1 MDPERTVTFDPA
13 ENQPMDCQFMLSQLV
28 VPRPIAM
35 VSTRSPDG
43 IANIAPMS
51 YYLPITGD
59 PMLLGITMGLRED
72 GQLKHSYLNAM
83 ASGDFVVNVTSDAFR
98 DDIETV
104 AMESPSEV
112 DEFDLAGW
120 TPVPATKVTSP
131 AIAEAVARLECRVHK
146 VVDLG
151 TSGRIFGEVHLV
163 VGEVVWVAYD
173 SVICNERG
181 RIDPVRLGA
190 IARLGL
196 RTFLR
201 TTDEGAYFLPRIGWA
216 EYASGNGRP
225 SG

>member
-1 MDPERTVTFDPA
+1 MNPERTITFDPS
-13 ENQPMDCQFMLSQLV
+13 ENQPMDCQFMLSQLI

-72 GQLKHSYLNAM
+72 GQLKHTYLNAL
-83 ASGDFVVNVTSDAFR
+83 ASGDFVVNVTTETFR

-104 AMESPSEV
+104 AMESPGEV

-120 TPVPATKVTSP
+120 TPVPATKVNSP
-131 AIAEAVARLECRVHK
+131 AIAEAVARLECVVHK

-151 TSGRIFGEVHLV
+151 TPDRVFGEVHLV

-173 SVICNERG
+173 SVICNDRG
-181 RIDPVRLGA
+181 RIDPLRLGA

-201 TTDEGAYFLPRIGWA
+201 TVDEGAYFLPRIPWA

-225 SG
+225 GG